1 MVRSVSA
8 HGEARASVY
17 DGRFME
23 DPVTL
28 IPRSLF
34 WRTLAV
40 WALPL
45 CALAADKTPSAPDP
59 AHQGAALVAKAVEA
73 YGGAAAVDSVSALE
87 VRSSGTRH
95 VQTDDLPVVTISRFF
110 FPDRYYQELQMPM
123 GTMKTV
129 LGPKEAFI
137 VAGEGSLPLPDA
149 ERKALLKLMQ
159 RNVLAVLRSRNQ
171 PGFTAVAK
179 GEALVEGRAT
189 VMVDVTRDG
198 DTVTLYV
205 EPTTGQVRRTS
216 FVNPAGGLGV
226 AGEFVITYS
235 DYRKGPAGPLVYP
248 FNAVGTMAGQPAFNQ
263 RVESIVVNPKLDEA
277 WFTPPPPHS
286 MFPGADQLPLP
297 SPSPAASPRPSPSP
311 TATPK

>member
-1 MVRSVSA
+1 GPHRAHHVQRRHRPGRGQPRQRLQARPGAPGSGGQGALVRSVSA
-8 HGEARASVY
+8 DGEARASVY

-73 YGGAAAVDSVSALE
+73 FGGAAAVDSVSALE

-129 LGPKEAFI
+129 LGP
-137 VAGEGSLPLPDA
+137 
-149 ERKALLKLMQ
+149 
-159 RNVLAVLRSRNQ
+159 
-171 PGFTAVAK
+171 
-179 GEALVEGRAT
+179 
-189 VMVDVTRDG
+189 
-198 DTVTLYV
+198 
-205 EPTTGQVRRTS
+205 
-216 FVNPAGGLGV
+216 
-226 AGEFVITYS
+226 
-235 DYRKGPAGPLVYP
+235 
-248 FNAVGTMAGQPAFNQ
+248 
-263 RVESIVVNPKLDEA
+263 
-277 WFTPPPPHS
+277 
-286 MFPGADQLPLP
+286 
-297 SPSPAASPRPSPSP
+297 
-311 TATPK
+311 